1 MEIDVFPVV
10 TSGVPLDTA
19 FGTMTHLNRSAMVVD
34 SGPLSAAR
42 YAFVEAADV
51 VFAMSDGV
59 GKVEQPLTS
68 RTPLRLL
75 RPMDLG
81 LQTFIF
87 GVSEADGALERHFA
101 QFQDDLVLL
110 AVTGTR
116 AVVASRHEYKM
127 PEQATPK
134 DCYCT
139 LDRKPV
145 SPGKNHGDCPHDRR
159 HSGAVRCR

>member
-1 MEIDVFPVV
+1 MEIDIFPIVFAGE
-10 TSGVPLDTA
+10 TLDSA
-19 FGTMTHLNRSAMVVD
+19 FGSMTYLNRSAMVVD
-34 SGPLSAAR
+34 SGPLSADR

-59 GKVEQPLTS
+59 KKVEQPLTS

-81 LQTFIF
+81 LQAFIF
-87 GVSEADGALERHFA
+87 GVSEADGALEKFFA
-101 QFQDDLVLL
+101 GVQDDLALL

-116 AVVASRHEYKM
+116 AVVVSRHEYKM
-127 PEQATPK
+127 PGQATPK

-159 HSGAVRCR
+159 HSGSVRCR